1 MKELS
6 IKQKAEAYD
15 EVRQKIATRFGSNV
29 ANEIFSQF
37 EMSEDEKIRKNI
49 VSFINGT
56 RFTEPNTEERLE
68 WISWL
73 ERQKVLTPEEDLQ
86 GKEDVLWCIK
96 QATKHAKD
104 ENEMGTCWFAE
115 KWLEKQT
122 TPQVRTGLEWEN
134 TIDDACDVRY
144 TEEYSHDEYCHE
156 QSFKWGFKEGVDW
169 LEKQGEHKP
178 TDKVE
183 PKFHEGDWIL
193 HQGTDDIYQVVAVI
207 DDKYRLKYGDT
218 YTTQNCTD
226 VERCARL
233 WDATKDAKD
242 GDVLVASDGSIF
254 LFKDTIDHACRH
266 FVALTTD
273 NVLDFNK
280 GLKHFWETSRATH
293 PATKEQSDL
302 LFQKIKE
309 AGYEWDVENKRLKR
323 IEEKSVDKV
332 EPKFKV
338 GDTIRLKNSE
348 VVHTITGI
356 YDGAY
361 HGKGW
366 YIKIDNV
373 DNSGYYE
380 LVYSPKFKVGDWV
393 VYDNKTICY
402 INNIY
407 SGNFSAMYTVTDINN
422 IMSSHSVKNFDSLSH
437 LWTIE
442 DVKDGDVLYTSST
455 ASNEVFIFKGL
466 TIEGYIEC
474 YCSYDS
480 EDKYREG
487 KYHFIGKPTFMT
499 HPATKEQRDL
509 LFQKM
514 KEAGY
519 EWDADKKEL
528 MKMDQKPAWSEE
540 DEKKVNNLYV
550 FLDQMVSFIMLGNK
564 DATEFK
570 DWLKSLKYRVQ
581 SQRSIWTKGDDVR
594 FTSTMQVL
602 EYSKSTPDYN
612 QFGKDDIRNNIT
624 WLKSLKDRV
633 QPQNIWKPS
642 DEQMKALSA
651 INVTGGISYAGQG
664 QELINLFSDL
674 KKLREE

>member
-15 EVRQKIATRFGSNV
+15 EVRQKIAIRFGSNV

-73 ERQKVLTPEEDLQ
+73 EKQEVLTPEEDLQ

-96 QATKHAKD
+96 QAMKYAKD

-115 KWLEKQT
+115 KWLEKQGKSKPT
-122 TPQVRTGLEWEN
+122 LSDEDERMRNAAINACKYMVDNFEN
-134 TIDDACDVRY
+134 STKQYEDAII
-144 TEEYSHDEYCHE
+144 
-156 QSFKWGFKEGVDW
+156 W
-169 LEKQGEHKP
+169 LEKQGEQKP
-178 TDKVE
+178 TIIIPKFRVGDWVVDKNGTVQQILSYKNGVYKHTNGYSATIFEDEWRMWNITKDAKDGDVLATDDWVFIFKELNAYGKPVCYCHYDDELGFKVDVNSYLSTGSEIYPATKEQRDLLFTKMKEAGYEWDTENKQLKRIEEKSVDKVE

-207 DDKYRLKYGDT
+207 DDKYRLKYGDN
-218 YTTQNCTD
+218 YTIQNCTD

-233 WDATKDAKD
+233 WDVTKDA
-242 GDVLVASDGSIF
+242 
-254 LFKDTIDHACRH
+254 
-266 FVALTTD
+266 
-273 NVLDFNK
+273 
-280 GLKHFWETSRATH
+280 
-293 PATKEQSDL
+293 
-302 LFQKIKE
+302 
-309 AGYEWDVENKRLKR
+309 
-323 IEEKSVDKV
+323 
-332 EPKFKV
+332 
-338 GDTIRLKNSE
+338 
-348 VVHTITGI
+348 
-356 YDGAY
+356 
-361 HGKGW
+361 
-366 YIKIDNV
+366 
-373 DNSGYYE
+373 
-380 LVYSPKFKVGDWV
+380 
-393 VYDNKTICY
+393 
-402 INNIY
+402 
-407 SGNFSAMYTVTDINN
+407 
-422 IMSSHSVKNFDSLSH
+422 
-437 LWTIE
+437 
-442 DVKDGDVLYTSST
+442 KDGDVLYTSST

-519 EWDADKKEL
+519 EWDADKKES
-528 MKMDQKPAWSEE
+528 MKMDQKPAWNEE
-540 DEKKVNNLYV
+540 DENKVNNLCV

-612 QFGKDDIRNNIT
+612 QYGIDDIRNNIT

-633 QPQNIWKPS
+633 QPQTQWKPS

-651 INVTGGISYAGQG
+651 INITGGISYAGQG